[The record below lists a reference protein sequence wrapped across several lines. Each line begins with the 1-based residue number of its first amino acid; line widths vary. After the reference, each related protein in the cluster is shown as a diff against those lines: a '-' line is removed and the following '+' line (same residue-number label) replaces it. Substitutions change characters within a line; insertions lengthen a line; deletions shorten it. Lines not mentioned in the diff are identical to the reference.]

1 MQTNFSPIIITE
13 SDLEV
18 RKNKWLD
25 YFETNLKKT
34 SNICRFT
41 LDCIDSVTLKHK
53 LFTTQSKQEFEN
65 SLSFYTQLKAAKW
78 VMFHDYEASES
89 LFNLSLIYGTHP
101 EMVKTSVQIEF
112 KKHPDYI
119 SKTTVNN
126 LFNAL
131 FINHDIPMVLVD
143 NIENL
148 SAHEIG
154 ILFHITQGK
163 NIRSY
168 PSLDLE
174 LSKKEAH
181 LFHTL
186 TDLKIDLSEH
196 TLKKYVAICKV
207 IKSKPHDKYYRS
219 VFFRVCKLF
228 SFEIDVF
235 ILDIAFWQYAYTYM
249 SNWTFNPHQLTLT
262 SVMDY
267 IEHMRYTTTNFTLK
281 GRTQPSLTRDINA
294 WHRNLELNKLGPLL
308 NTKWKGIN
316 KNDSTLTINDNTY
329 SFTQITTGKR
339 LYEEGKTLQ
348 HCVTSYIQYCMDGQ
362 IAIWN
367 MTESHKDS
375 KTGLTLEISN
385 NEIIQVSGFDNRK
398 PYQNE
403 ILAIQTWAK
412 QNNIRY
418 SSQTF

>member
-1 MQTNFSPIIITE
+1 MHINANNYILNE
-13 SDLEV
+13 SDLEN
-18 RKNKWLD
+18 RKDKWLD
-25 YFETNLKKT
+25 YFNTNFKKS
-34 SNICRFT
+34 SNIYRFT
-41 LDCIDSVTLKHK
+41 IDTIDSVTHKHK
-53 LFTTQSKQEFEN
+53 LFTTQSNQEFEN
-65 SLSFYTQLKAAKW
+65 SLRFYTQLRATKW
-78 VMFHDYEASES
+78 FTFSNYEASES

-101 EMVKTSVQIEF
+101 EMVKTSIQIEF
-112 KKHPDYI
+112 KKHADYI

-168 PSLDLE
+168 PVLDLA

-186 TDLKIDLSEH
+186 TDLKIDLSED

-219 VFFRVCKLF
+219 AFFRVCKLF

-235 ILDIAFWQYAYTYM
+235 IIDIAFWQYVYSYM
-249 SNWTFNPHQLTLT
+249 SNWTFSPHQLTLT

-267 IEHMRYTTTNFTLK
+267 IEHMRYTKKNFTLK
-281 GRTQPSLTRDINA
+281 DRTQQSLEKDINA
-294 WHRNLELNKLGPLL
+294 WHKATELNKLGPLL
-308 NTKWKGIN
+308 STKWKGIN
-316 KNDSTLTINDNTY
+316 INDSTLTINTNTY
-329 SFTQITTGKR
+329 SFTQIITGER

-348 HCVTSYIQYCMDGQ
+348 HCVTSYVQYCMDGQ

-367 MTESHKDS
+367 MVESSKDA
-375 KTGLTLEISN
+375 KTGLTIEISN

-403 ILAIQTWAK
+403 ILVIQTWAK
-412 QNNIRY
+412 QNNIKY
-418 SSQTF
+418 